1 MPGLTAAKVASLRLN
16 FGNRRHKFTRKHGAV
31 FSSVAICQ
39 QDGDRCF
46 ERLQP
51 AAKKLHVL
59 VVAAAAVLLL
69 G

>member
-16 FGNRRHKFTRKHGAV
+16 FGNRRHKLTRKHGAV